1 MSVYKDYSKIFN
13 KLSLA
18 AFMLLIFVAGC
29 GGGGGG
35 GSGGGSGG
43 GGTGSGSGANG
54 GSSSPPDSTD
64 PSVTAMSPG
73 EGTTGIAT
81 NTRLTATFSEAM
93 DPADINTKNFRLT
106 DGANSIPG
114 TVAFD
119 PTNNI
124 AVFTPTTDLAPNFT
138 YIATIV
144 TGIKD
149 LGNRP
154 LMTDFAWDF
163 VTGGTPDNTAPT
175 VTSTIPINFAT
186 VVAINRKITA
196 SFSEGMDSSTMKPAN
211 FTVTG
216 PNVTPV
222 SGTVTYLGGTAIF
235 TPAQN
240 FTSNT
245 VYTARITTG
254 VTDLAGNASQA
265 NVTWDFTTGANLD
278 VTAPVVNSTSPADT
292 ESNVAIDRA
301 INVTFSEPM
310 DPATITT
317 ANFLVTGPGTTPM
330 IGTVAFDASNNTA
343 TFTRHV
349 HFSTPVGPHPLPVR
363 NLVPGTTY
371 TATLTTG
378 AKDMAGNALVN
389 NWVWSFTTAP

>member
-1 MSVYKDYSKIFN
+1 MSAYKDYSKIN

-35 GSGGGSGG
+35 GG

-54 GSSSPPDSTD
+54 GSSGPPDNTD
-64 PSVTAMSPG
+64 PSVTAMTPG
-73 EGTTGIAT
+73 EDTAGMAT
-81 NTRLTATFSEAM
+81 NARLTVTFSEAVVSGGISRE
-93 DPADINTKNFRLT
+93 AVNTETFRLT
-106 DGANSIPG
+106 DGANAIPG
-114 TVAFD
+114 TVSYD
-119 PTNNI
+119 TTNNI
-124 AVFTPTTDLAPNFT
+124 AVFTPTGGLAPNFT

-149 LGNRP
+149 LGNNP
-154 LMTDFAWDF
+154 ISTDFAWDF
-163 VTGGTPDNTAPT
+163 RTGGTPDNTAPT
-175 VTSTIPINFAT
+175 VTFTIPAT
-186 VVAINRKITA
+186 GVATNRKLTA
-196 SFSEGMDSSTMKPAN
+196 SFSEEMYSLTMIPEN

-240 FTSNT
+240 LTPSTNYIAT
-245 VYTARITTG
+245 ITTG
-254 VTDLAGNASQA
+254 VKDLAGNSSQA
-265 NVTWDFTTGANLD
+265 DVTWRFTTGTNAEL
-278 VTAPVVNSTSPADT
+278 TAPAVNSTSPADT

-349 HFSTPVGPHPLPVR
+349 HLNTLVVPHPEPVR

-371 TATLTTG
+371 TARLTTG
-378 AKDMAGNALVN
+378 VKDMAGNALAN
-389 NWVWSFTTAP
+389 DKVWSFSTAP

>member
-1 MSVYKDYSKIFN
+1 MNSYYGYSRLK
-13 KLSLA
+13 KLSFTTLV
-18 AFMLLIFVAGC
+18 LLIFLAGC
-29 GGGGGG
+29 GSGGGGGG
-35 GSGGGSGG
+35 A
-43 GGTGSGSGANG
+43 GSGSGANG
-54 GSSSPPDSTD
+54 GSSGPPDNTV
-64 PSVTAMSPG
+64 PTVTAMTPG
-73 EGTTGIAT
+73 EATTGMAT
-81 NTRLTATFSEAM
+81 NARLTVTFSEAVVSGGISRE
-93 DPADINTKNFRLT
+93 AVNTETFRLT
-106 DGANSIPG
+106 DGANAIPG
-114 TVAFD
+114 TVSYD
-119 PTNNI
+119 TTNNI
-124 AVFTPTTDLAPNFT
+124 AVFTPAGGLAPNFT

-149 LGNRP
+149 LGNNP
-154 LMTDFAWDF
+154 ISTDFAWDF
-163 VTGGTPDNTAPT
+163 RTGGTPDNTAPT
-175 VTSTIPINFAT
+175 VTFTIPAT
-186 VVAINRKITA
+186 GVATNRKLTA
-196 SFSEGMDSSTMKPAN
+196 SFSEEMYSLTMIPAN

-240 FTSNT
+240 LTPST
-245 VYTARITTG
+245 AYTATITTG

-265 NVTWDFTTGANLD
+265 NVTWGFTTGANAD

-349 HFSTPVGPHPLPVR
+349 HFSTPVGPHPIPVS
-363 NLVPGTTY
+363 NLEPGTIY
-371 TATLTTG
+371 AARLTTG
-378 AKDMAGNALVN
+378 AKDMAGNALATDKI
-389 NWVWSFTTAP
+389 WSFSTAP